1 MERFPHSLLPRAVG
15 PFGSLEL
22 GMIGVLL
29 LVLLVFA
36 LAAWRSARARRL
48 EAGLA
53 AQQQADLA
61 DRLAALM
68 QSQAELSGRMRGM
81 GDYLGARHSDLA
93 RLVSERL
100 DAVGQHVGRGLEHQS
115 QTANESLSKL
125 NERLAVIDAAQAR
138 LTGLTEEVIGLKD
151 ILANKQTRGAFG
163 QGRMEAIIR
172 DALPASAFEFQ
183 PTLSNRSRPDCGIR
197 LPGDERLLVV
207 DAKFPLESFTALRDA
222 DNEEGQK
229 QARARVRADV
239 GKHIR
244 DIGEKYFLPGETQD
258 LAILF
263 VPSESLYADLSEH
276 FDDVI
281 QKAHKSRIII
291 VSPSLLVM
299 AVQVMQ
305 AIVRD
310 ARVREQIHEIQIE
323 IRKLVEDV
331 VRLRERTGKVA
342 LHFRQ
347 AQDDMAAIGIS
358 VDKIAKRGDR
368 INQMDFAG
376 SKQATPAQAPVALF
390 PTEEAD
396 DDEEGANPSAVALT
410 KARRG

>member
-1 MERFPHSLLPRAVG
+1 MELFNRRFLSPVLAVTGSPAFLLG
-15 PFGSLEL
+15 LL
-22 GMIGVLL
+22 GCLA
-29 LVLLVFA
+29 LVLLIFGI
-36 LAAWRSARARRL
+36 AAWRAGRARRRD
-48 EAGLA
+48 AVIA
-53 AQQQADLA
+53 SQQQADL
-61 DRLAALM
+61 DERLAALM

-100 DAVGQHVGRGLEHQS
+100 DAVGAHVGRGLENQS
-115 QTANESLSKL
+115 RTANESLAKL
-125 NERLAVIDAAQAR
+125 NERLAVIDSAQAR

-172 DALPASAFEFQ
+172 DALPPSTYEFQ
-183 PTLSNRSRPDCGIR
+183 PTLSNHRRPDCGIR
-197 LPGDERLLVV
+197 LPGDDRLLVV
-207 DAKFPLESFTALRDA
+207 DAKFPLESFTALKQA
-222 DNEEGQK
+222 DTEETQK
-229 QARARVRADV
+229 QAQARVRADV

-244 DIGEKYFLPGETQD
+244 DIAERYFLPGETQD

-263 VPSESLYADLSEH
+263 VPSESLYADLAEH

-281 QKAHKSRIII
+281 QKAHRSRIII

-310 ARVREQIHEIQIE
+310 ARVREQVHEIQIE
-323 IRKLVEDV
+323 VRRLVEDV

-347 AQDDMAAIGIS
+347 AQDDVAAMGIS
-358 VDKIAKRGDR
+358 VEKIAKRGER
-368 INQMDFAG
+368 IDQMDFAG
-376 SKQATPAQAPVALF
+376 SKASAPEKLATADSTDPEESADLPDVPLARAQ
-390 PTEEAD
+390 
-396 DDEEGANPSAVALT
+396 
-410 KARRG
+410 RG